1 MTRRGLTLST
11 LALALSISVA
21 ASAVP
26 PPRAA
31 GKKGEALTK
40 LETEAAELDKQV
52 DREIMRLFSDQIW
65 AGVYRSR
72 LSILQKEWQALFAA
86 SAPKPVA
93 KVYPKPAPM
102 EFAINEALGSDADTL
117 DAAIGAAS
125 CKKRA
130 GCKIWARIS
139 FGSELV
145 RRGGKFE
152 FSADLKTGSGLSI
165 KRHAIPAKE
174 LAITGPVM
182 TVDLPI
188 SDLYIYKGTY
198 EGTLKVLCNERYKTK
213 SFTFEL
219 ISTY

>member
-1 MTRRGLTLST
+1 MTRKHVLFAG
-11 LALALSISVA
+11 SVA
-21 ASAVP
+21 LGLAISLVASAVP
-26 PPRAA
+26 PRA
-31 GKKGEALTK
+31 GKKSEALTK
-40 LETEAAELDKQV
+40 LEADADELDKQV

-72 LSILQKEWQALFAA
+72 ISILQKEWQALFAA
-86 SAPKPVA
+86 SAPKQPV
-93 KVYPKPAPM
+93 KVYPKVAPM

-117 DAAIGAAS
+117 DRAMNAPS
-125 CKKRA
+125 CKRRA

-152 FSADLKTGSGLSI
+152 FSADLKTGTGLSI
-165 KRHAIPAKE
+165 KRHAVPAKE
-174 LAITGPVM
+174 LAITGPAM
-182 TVDLPI
+182 IVDLPI

-213 SFTFEL
+213 SFTFQL